1 MTRHPADRA
10 AQDYKAQKEKAQE
23 QKAVRELDRLSRQG
37 DAIGGIFS
45 RWLVAPVKSDDPIEI
60 WGTRI
65 GRGLSAAFIVAICL
79 YLLWTL
85 FR

>member
-10 AQDYKAQKEKAQE
+10 AQEEKAQE